1 VAGKLSLKV
10 KCGFGEFGIGIMMSM
25 MKKPVMDL
33 ETYWRQLRD
42 PGFPVV
48 EEVWPRRRQLSFLEA
63 VAERDVNKFRDL
75 ESLHHFISAF
85 QRVPVIAVAGLI
97 NSGKSSLVASFL
109 SEESRGR
116 ILIGEESSRGTQR
129 FTLWISKRWEQDA
142 IFFEQLEKMLALVFG
157 HAPERLAAGPDQA
170 FEQQRDQEK
179 LQVPLLA
186 TDGNLDEHGI
196 ALLDCPDIQRP
207 QKMEKQGEN
216 LRLEA
221 LAQASELCA
230 GVIIVSPRTAL
241 EIRDLQLIIAR
252 MPRATR
258 ILAIN
263 FMRLEAAHEVL
274 QEAREKLE
282 LTSEFCY
289 GAYDFLV
296 DANARYAP
304 AWDGNFQI
312 AIEQRKVRGFPSFFE
327 LGAEAEKNQ
336 PDAISPDRSILR
348 LAGRIPVEAM
358 RQKRHSELMHN
369 FQGKIRQELLG
380 LQADLETRNEEAA
393 RAAGRLFEACG
404 KVLREGD
411 ELRIKMDPEIVA
423 SFKES
428 MERTAAWYLKP
439 FMLANRHLLNA
450 ALKAVRMGKDA
461 PRKLLK
467 IPEVRAVELPKLKKQ
482 MKNPLL
488 KPEEI
493 RKALSFWSGGLGVH
507 REEKFWAEDAEQILQ
522 RYQQE
527 EKTNM
532 DAEEWD
538 KLTRQMWTETP
549 KFQARIQVIGSFFLS
564 LTAIIL
570 IPFDAG
576 TSVTGI
582 TFLHLIGAVGFG
594 HLAGTHAYLGL
605 QETMKEKIGEQQ
617 FSNFFAIVCDRIG
630 CPRSPGEDP
639 EIAFRKPL
647 VEEKIH
653 WESFGIK
660 ERRWSLWELKQENI
674 QILLEMKL
682 E

>member
-1 VAGKLSLKV
+1 
-10 KCGFGEFGIGIMMSM
+10 MMSF
-25 MKKPVMDL
+25 MKKSVMDL
-33 ETYWRQLRD
+33 ERYWGQLRD
-42 PGFPVV
+42 PAFPVV
-48 EEVWPRRRQLSFLEA
+48 EEVWPRVRALSFLEA
-63 VAERDVNKFRDL
+63 VTERDVNKFQEL

-129 FTLWISKRWEQDA
+129 FTLWISKQWEQDEA
-142 IFFEQLEKMLALVFG
+142 FFEQLEKMLAVVFG
-157 HAPERLAAGPDQA
+157 HAPERLAAVPDRA
-170 FEQQRDQEK
+170 YDQQRDQEK
-179 LQVPLLA
+179 LHVPLLG
-186 TDGNLDEHGI
+186 TDGNLDELGI

-207 QKMEKQGEN
+207 QKLEKKGEN
-216 LRLEA
+216 LRLAA

-241 EIRDLQLIIAR
+241 EIRDLQSIIER

-263 FMRLEAAHEVL
+263 FMRLEPAHEVL

-296 DANARYAP
+296 EANTRYAP
-304 AWDGNFQI
+304 AWDANFQI
-312 AIEQRKVRGFPSFFE
+312 PIEQRKIRGFPSFFE
-327 LGAEAEKNQ
+327 LGGTPEKNH
-336 PDAISPDRSILR
+336 PEAISPDRSILK
-348 LAGRIPVEAM
+348 LARRIPVAAM
-358 RQKRHSELMHN
+358 RQKRQSELMGT
-369 FQGKIRQELLG
+369 FQGKIRKELFG
-380 LQADLETRNEEAA
+380 LQAEVGALNEEAA
-393 RAAGRLFEACG
+393 LAAARLYEACG
-404 KVLREGD
+404 KLLREGD

-450 ALKAVRMGKDA
+450 ALKAVRLGKDA

-467 IPEVRAVELPKLKKQ
+467 LPEVRSIELPKLKKQ

-507 REEKFWAEDAEQILQ
+507 REENFWAEDAEQILQ
-522 RYQQE
+522 RYQRE

-532 DAEEWD
+532 TAEEWD
-538 KLTRQMWTETP
+538 KLTRQMWVETP
-549 KFQARIQVIGSFFLS
+549 KFQARIQVMGSFFLS

-582 TFLHLIGAVGFG
+582 TFLHLIGALGFG
-594 HLAGTHAYLGL
+594 HLAGTHVYLGL

-630 CPRSPGEDP
+630 CPRSPGDDA
-639 EIAFRKPL
+639 EITFRKPL
-647 VEEKIH
+647 VEERIN

-660 ERRWSLWELKQENI
+660 ERRWSLWETKQENI
-674 QILLEMKL
+674 QDLLEMKL